1 MYVRP
6 PNYRYPPSVRVPE
19 NYGGSAFREP
29 PQPVVNTTEVPEDA
43 QGKQILAEEELAASA
58 AEPKEE
64 SEKSEQASLLS
75 PHGFHL
81 RLGSLFGKDRGIG
94 TEELLIIALII
105 LLADNDSGNF
115 DDLILMLA
123 LLFFIK

>member
-29 PQPVVNTTEVPEDA
+29 PQSVVNTPQPTESAPE
-43 QGKQILAEEELAASA
+43 QQPLPEEELAIPTT
-58 AEPKEE
+58 EQKEE

-75 PHGFHL
+75 PHGFRL

-94 TEELLIIALII
+94 TEELLILALIL
-105 LLADNDSGNF
+105 LLADNDEGF
-115 DDLILMLA
+115 DDLILFLA